1 MVKEENEYRITLIFS
16 STLQLGAKIQRHF
29 SPKTFTK
36 LYNVLPLEGPFI
48 SKKGIVQI
56 FVNFSAGFDKL
67 VRYAEEGSL
76 LYDPRSR
83 SIFLF
88 LESQS
93 YSSLVQLGVIDTK
106 DMQLLKKIPNSGFV
120 KIQKQ

>member
-1 MVKEENEYRITLIFS
+1 LAEEENEYKVVLIFS
-16 STLQLGAKIQRHF
+16 GTLQLGAKIQRHF

-36 LYNVLPLEGPFI
+36 LYNALPLEGPFI
-48 SKKGIVQI
+48 NKKGTVQI
-56 FVNFSAGFDKL
+56 FVNFLAGFDKL
-67 VRYAEEGSL
+67 VQYAKEGSL

-88 LESQS
+88 LESKNC
-93 YSSLVQLGVIDTK
+93 SSFVQLGRIDEE
-106 DMQLLKKIPNSGFV
+106 DIQLLKKIPNSGFV